1 MAQLINEAKRMQ
13 QLAGVLNENLNEEDK
28 KQKFPEDVWSK
39 LPPPPDQVKWDKILA
54 HMASQYDGGYESK
67 EDLILTIG
75 GIAKGTTS
83 SGAYSGWMNHKK
95 TAQPQAESQ
104 LNKEEVKSV
113 DKDQKSES
121 IEQTVNEALKKLRKG
136 K

>member
-1 MAQLINEAKRMQ
+1 MAQSINETKRIQ
-13 QLAGVLNENLNEEDK
+13 QLAGVINENQINEEDK
-28 KQKFPEDVWSK
+28 KQKFPEEVWGK
-39 LPPPPDQVKWDKILA
+39 LPPSPDQVKWDKILA

-83 SGAYSGWMNHKK
+83 SGAYNGWMNHKK
-95 TAQPQAESQ
+95 TAQPQQ
-104 LNKEEVKSV
+104 
-113 DKDQKSES
+113 ES
-121 IEQTVNEALKKLRKG
+121 IEQAVNEALKAFRKG